1 MSAICRNSLVAALVA
16 LAMAVTVSAAPVQ
29 ATKSTAKTTT
39 KTTTKSTAHSVT
51 GTLEKYDAA
60 SNTITLQSG
69 ANTETLTVGSDTAI
83 RMGASRMSL
92 ADLSG
97 HTGQKVKV
105 RYTEANGQ
113 RTAQSVQL
121 EAPARSA
128 RAQNTSKPAAAK
140 K

>member
-1 MSAICRNSLVAALVA
+1 MSRICRNSLVAALVA
-16 LAMAVTVSAAPVQ
+16 LAMAVAVSAAPAQ
-29 ATKSTAKTTT
+29 AKKSTAKSTAKT
-39 KTTTKSTAHSVT
+39 TAHSVT

-60 SNTITLQSG
+60 SNTITLKSG
-69 ANTETLTVGSDTAI
+69 ANTETLTVGSDTSI
-83 RMGASRMSL
+83 RMGASRMSP

-121 EAPARSA
+121 EAPARTA
-128 RAQNTSKPAAAK
+128 RTQNTSKPAAAK